1 MQSDDFIKLNE
12 RFFNKGFFE
21 NIKIRLEAVSKVKH
35 DHIHNDLNQL
45 DKQPMKLLLPLE
57 NDNFKKYMT
66 KGGDIML
73 VDNDNKHVHVIELKN
88 RTTPFPDNEIV
99 AKKKIKDYAKD
110 LVKDYP
116 QNMLVAI
123 ECDNEA
129 ISTDL
134 LNYINAYKDN
144 EFCYARSDLK
154 KPEVI
159 AELKSLPLKPRFQQ
173 LFIINAS
180 DYHDP
185 ATPSDYAFEQLRIA
199 ELSQY
204 TDDQKIKFIA
214 MNELEV
220 LECFENPS
228 FKVNADLNETKII
241 YNNTFYA
248 RSSK

>member
-12 RFFNKGFFE
+12 RFFNEGITE
-21 NIKIRLEAVSKVKH
+21 RVRLEAVSKVKH
-35 DHIHNDLNQL
+35 DHIHNELNQL

-57 NDNFKKYMT
+57 NDNFKKYMP

-73 VDNDNKHVHVIELKN
+73 VDNEHVHVIELKN
-88 RTTPFPDNEIV
+88 RTTPFSDNEIV
-99 AKKKIKDYAKD
+99 AKKKIKEYAKD

-116 QNMLVAI
+116 ENMLIAI
-123 ECDNEA
+123 ECDNEK
-129 ISTDL
+129 ILTDL
-134 LNYINAYKDN
+134 LNYTNAYKDN

-159 AELKSLPLKPRFQQ
+159 AELKSLPLKSRFQQ

-180 DYHDP
+180 DYHNP

-214 MNELEV
+214 MNELAV

-248 RSSK
+248 RSSN